1 MKINP
6 LWFVCLL
13 CRFLLA
19 LLAKKIGNKNKTYKY
34 GFTILFLFIGLP
46 FIPKGIYGS
55 NDEVQI
61 AKVFWHET
69 RITHGILY
77 TLAAYYIYVE
87 NLKLAYVLI
96 LTDIVFS
103 ILYRIVFNK

>member
-6 LWFVCLL
+6 LWSVCLL

-61 AKVFWHET
+61 AKVFWHEAPNNA
-69 RITHGILY
+69 R
-77 TLAAYYIYVE
+77 YI
-87 NLKLAYVLI
+87 I
-96 LTDIVFS
+96 HTSS
-103 ILYRIVFNK
+103 ILRLCRKKS